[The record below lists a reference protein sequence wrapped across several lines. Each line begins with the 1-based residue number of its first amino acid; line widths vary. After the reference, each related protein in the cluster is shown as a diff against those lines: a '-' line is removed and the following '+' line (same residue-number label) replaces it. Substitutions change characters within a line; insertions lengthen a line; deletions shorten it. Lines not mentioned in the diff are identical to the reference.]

1 LLRAIGDQERYAHTL
16 VDRLFPEYADVFSQ
30 PFLPSGEQLIRQVGL
45 APDTLVQR
53 QDQVRDVLCSA
64 SRGRLGAEVIDQLLQ
79 AAQTSIGVPQ
89 AQDVVRNN

>member
-1 LLRAIGDQERYAHTL
+1 
-16 VDRLFPEYADVFSQ
+16 
-30 PFLPSGEQLIRQVGL
+30 
-45 APDTLVQR
+45 
-53 QDQVRDVLCSA
+53 LCSA